1 MICSRTSPI
10 MRLRKIE
17 LAQMIER
24 MQFSKALSYVY
35 FPQDGERAGKLLSK
49 DEARR
54 IAANIA
60 KLPVEMR
67 TPDQYRDFAAHCYR
81 VAAEAKTEEHQKIM
95 EEMARVWKEVV
106 EEAERR
112 EG

>member
-1 MICSRTSPI
+1 MT
-10 MRLRKIE
+10 
-17 LAQMIER
+17 ER
-24 MQFSKALSYVY
+24 RFPPPWSVEEQYACFVVRDANGQALSYVY

-81 VAAEAKTEEHQKIM
+81 LAAEAKTEDHRKIM
-95 EEMARVWKEVV
+95 EEMARVWKEVA